1 MLKLNLPPYPQRIR
15 EENGRRDIFDVARK
29 KFVALTPEEWVRQH
43 FVMFLM
49 NDKSVPA
56 SLLSVEKGLM
66 LNKMQKRTDIVVYD
80 RSGLPALIV
89 ECKAPSV
96 KITQDVFDQ
105 IARYNLSLK
114 CRYLV
119 VTNGMEHYCCEMFH
133 VEKRYQFC
141 PEIPDFS
148 LYA

>member
-105 IARYNLSLK
+105 IARYNLTLK

-119 VTNGMEHYCCEMFH
+119 VTNGIEHYCCEMFH
-133 VEKRYQFC
+133 AEKRYQFC
-141 PEIPDFS
+141 PDIPDFN